1 MEVITYQGSSR
12 LNLSAG
18 SVLTLETNKDVEHIG
33 TRGLILK
40 VLNPELGT

>member
-1 MEVITYQGSSR
+1 MQVIMYQGSSR

-18 SVLTLETNKDVEHIG
+18 SVLTLETNKEVEHIG

-40 VLNPELGT
+40 VLNPQS